1 MNYGTML
8 DLVPMFCQNPQLHD
22 DGITSIPVDLA
33 WKYLKE
39 TEYDIITRD
48 DTLYRV
54 KNYQG
59 HWYLRRPFN
68 EMEYDKFILLQS
80 VTSIRLRLLEDRRAD
95 TLIATKDIDG
105 PTMCEGEN
113 RGLSIKRYDS
123 EFLGRYDE
131 VYICDLAGKI
141 LQNKDKYIYK
151 LWIIDKNSQLDCPF
165 CESTLHLLDTKNKQY
180 EIVETV
186 KSEEE
191 YEILA
196 QRLKKDYGI
205 SGTIKFPVIFYVK
218 VDEDGDV
225 EQTSFSN
232 ILLGGYE
239 ELLSHVK
246 NN

>member
-39 TEYDIITRD
+39 TERDTITKE

-68 EMEYDKFILLQS
+68 EVEYDEFRLLES
-80 VTSIRLRLLEDRRAD
+80 VMSIKLRLLEDRRAD

-105 PTMCEGEN
+105 QTMCKDEN
-113 RGLSIKRYDS
+113 QGLSIKRYDS
-123 EFLGRYDE
+123 EFPGRYDE
-131 VYICDLAGKI
+131 VYICDPLGKI
-141 LQNKDKYIYK
+141 LQNKHRYMYK
-151 LWIIDKNSQLDCPF
+151 LWTIDKSSEIDCPF
-165 CESTLHLLDTKNKQY
+165 CESTMHLLENKTF
-180 EIVETV
+180 EVEETV
-186 KSEEE
+186 RNEED
-191 YEILA
+191 YDKLV
-196 QRLKKDYGI
+196 QRLKKNFGI
-205 SGTIKFPVIFYVK
+205 SGMIRFPIIFYVK
-218 VDEDGDV
+218 LDEEGFP